1 VPGQAGPDKPDN
13 PARPNFNQQAQILK
27 THSKFSMRFQVQQDF
42 DIIIELE
49 GLLVWTSV

>member
-1 VPGQAGPDKPDN
+1 VPGQAGADKPDKP
-13 PARPNFNQQAQILK
+13 ARPKFNQQAQILK
-27 THSKFSMRFQVQQDF
+27 TLRKFSMRFRVKQDF

>member
-1 VPGQAGPDKPDN
+1 VPGQAGADKPDN
-13 PARPNFNQQAQILK
+13 PARPKSNQQAQILK
-27 THSKFSMRFQVQQDF
+27 THKKFSVRFQVEQDF